1 MGSGFAKMKKQARL
15 LEEQVEKIKQ
25 QMQSTEISASSA
37 GELVTVTINGEKEL
51 KKITIKPECVD
62 REDIEGLQDLIQSAL
77 NAAYEKLARE
87 SDAMPMPGGFP
98 SGFPMSF

>member
-25 QMQSTEISASSA
+25 QMQSTEVTASSA

-51 KKITIKPECVD
+51 KKIEIKPECVD

-77 NAAYEKLARE
+77 SAAYAKLAQE
-87 SDAMPMPGGFP
+87 SETMSMPGGFP
-98 SGFPMSF
+98 TNFQMPF